1 MKKTAYY
8 YLSLAAV
15 VAGGLVSCQEDD
27 MGYTA
32 DEIKY
37 KTEFVKEFGKPDP
50 NHNWG
55 FKPMEV
61 VDHTNGDTRAAS
73 PNANQWGSW
82 GLDVPYPLTQ
92 VQKDFVTNWF
102 ATTKNPVGIAVS
114 WTDYFAQQVSSTAY
128 GKHMDQILDAGPSGD
143 DHIYNYNKG
152 DAGKNVN
159 VTNPNV
165 KGEYADKIQYM
176 TGQSTEHFAYHETL
190 SDNEWYNHYVII
202 PGEMIDPTNSLAA
215 QTTKLTDL
223 DGKQLKDKSGKD
235 ITITQSIWGMWF
247 VAFDY
252 EASHTNPSQTVARDY
267 YYNDWIIKISPGTYS
282 SVAERVMCEDLGNS
296 FDWDFNDVVFD
307 VNFTNDWKNGRNV
320 TTAHIAIQCAGGTM
334 PIKVGADNDDMEIHK
349 LFHVDVNTPVIH
361 PQAPVQYTVEVK
373 SEWWLTSL
381 LNSLF
386 GGGSSNPDASMI
398 PIYVD
403 GNDLGE
409 MAQKLQ
415 ASGVPQRFSCPT
427 SVDWQEELKC
437 ITLKYPNFTKWVQDA
452 KATGIWTYDPHST
465 HE

>member
-1 MKKTAYY
+1 MRNYLFFIFSLCCLTAF
-8 YLSLAAV
+8 
-15 VAGGLVSCQEDD
+15 VSCQDEDY
-27 MGYTA
+27 GYSTE
-32 DEIKY
+32 DIRY
-37 KTEFVKEFGKPDP
+37 KSEFVKEFGNPDP

-61 VDHTNGDTRAAS
+61 IDHTNGDTRAAS

-143 DHIYNYNKG
+143 DHIYNYNNG

-165 KGEYADKIQYM
+165 RGDYADKIQYM

-202 PGEMIDPTNSLAA
+202 PGEMIDPTNSLAT

-223 DGKQLKDKSGKD
+223 DGEPLKDKSGKD

-307 VNFTNDWKNGRNV
+307 VNYTTEWKWNGFFSEKV
-320 TTAHIAIQCAGGTM
+320 TTAHLTIQCAGGTM
-334 PIKVGADNDDMEIHK
+334 PIKVGTTNDNMEIHE
-349 LFHVDVNTPVIH
+349 LFNVPVNKAVVH
-361 PQAPVQYTVEVK
+361 PQAPVQYTVTVDN
-373 SEWWLTSL
+373 SWWLFSL
-381 LNSLF
+381 L
-386 GGGSSNPDASMI
+386 GIGRTEPDASMI

-403 GNDLGE
+403 GNDLGT
-409 MAQKLQ
+409 Q
-415 ASGVPQRFSCPT
+415 AVTLRRSGVPQKFSCPT
-427 SVDWQEELKC
+427 SVDWQDELKC
-437 ITLKYPNFTKWVQDA
+437 ITLKYSRFPTWAKDPNTKNVWDLHPEH
-452 KATGIWTYDPHST
+452 DFD
-465 HE
+465 E